1 MFMWIL
7 HINKFPSKCL
17 TLHETST
24 SGFVTCVNCIFIS
37 SAAMADPLTLL
48 RQYYTSGKTEEIVEA
63 EGQIVF
69 GDLAWP
75 KDVRT
80 NFKAYG

>member
-1 MFMWIL
+1 MIGNLSF
-7 HINKFPSKCL
+7 NCL
-17 TLHETST
+17 TLHETPT
-24 SGFVTCVNCIFIS
+24 IGLVTCVNCTCIS
-37 SAAMADPLTLL
+37 PAAMADPLTLL

>member
-1 MFMWIL
+1 M
-7 HINKFPSKCL
+7 
-17 TLHETST
+17 E
-24 SGFVTCVNCIFIS
+24 
-37 SAAMADPLTLL
+37 DPLTLL
-48 RQYYTSGKTEEIVEA
+48 RQYYMAGKSDEIVEA

-80 NFKAYG
+80 NFKACG

>member
-1 MFMWIL
+1 MLKEGIRD
-7 HINKFPSKCL
+7 
-17 TLHETST
+17 
-24 SGFVTCVNCIFIS
+24 
-37 SAAMADPLTLL
+37 MAECMG
-48 RQYYTSGKTEEIVEA
+48 GKIAEIVEA
-63 EGQIVF
+63 EGQIIF

>member
-1 MFMWIL
+1 M
-7 HINKFPSKCL
+7 
-17 TLHETST
+17 TST
-24 SGFVTCVNCIFIS
+24 DLCGGFVTCTYCTS
-37 SAAMADPLTLL
+37 SAMADPLTLL
-48 RQYYTSGKTEEIVEA
+48 RQYYTTGKSEEIVEA

>member
-1 MFMWIL
+1 
-7 HINKFPSKCL
+7 
-17 TLHETST
+17 
-24 SGFVTCVNCIFIS
+24 
-37 SAAMADPLTLL
+37 MADPLTLL
-48 RQYYTSGKTEEIVEA
+48 RQYYTAGKSDEIVEA
-63 EGQIVF
+63 EDQIVF

>member
-1 MFMWIL
+1 MLISGL
-7 HINKFPSKCL
+7 VNQHLLSLPVHTFPSA
-17 TLHETST
+17 
-24 SGFVTCVNCIFIS
+24 
-37 SAAMADPLTLL
+37 AAMADPLTLL
-48 RQYYTSGKTEEIVEA
+48 RQYYTAGKSEEIVEA